1 MTAPEVIAVGIG
13 LIAAGLLTAT
23 YHPTP
28 DPETAVACDD
38 CPGHPDCPCADGR
51 TDPNHCTCVGS

>member
-1 MTAPEVIAVGIG
+1 MTAPELIAIGIG

-28 DPETAVACDD
+28 DPDTATACDD
-38 CPGHPDCPCADGR
+38 CHGR
-51 TDPNHCTCVGS
+51 PDPNHCTCVGS